1 MNLYD
6 NERIYCRRLGHWLT
20 FNYCRQENNN
30 LPCRKI
36 MDCWFEKLEINE
48 FLEENYREEEISYIF
63 ESSKPKLT
71 SIVELIEQA
80 KKIRDKT
87 PCHKNF

>member
-1 MNLYD
+1 MKKYD

-36 MDCWFEKLEINE
+36 IDCWFERLEIKE
-48 FLEENYREEEISYIF
+48 FLEENFKKEEISYIF
-63 ESSKPKLT
+63 NSSKPKLT

-80 KKIRDKT
+80 KKRSNKT
-87 PCHKNF
+87 P